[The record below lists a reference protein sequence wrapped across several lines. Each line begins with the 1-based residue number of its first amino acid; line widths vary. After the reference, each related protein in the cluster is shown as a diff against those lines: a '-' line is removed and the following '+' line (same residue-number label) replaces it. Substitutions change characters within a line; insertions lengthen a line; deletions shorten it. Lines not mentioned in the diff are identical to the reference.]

1 MSFYQVPKFIF
12 NPVAQSKLC
21 SGTILLPSDFSGQ
34 LEKQINDSGLTETI
48 INKNERNI
56 LDSEWWESYRG
67 KVDWV
72 IAITQGLKEYTT
84 WITECGLDI
93 ANQGICI
100 LDRLTFLEPTRN
112 REAFLQEA
120 SLVNMKIL
128 SPRPAFRADG
138 KQLKDSV
145 TSAWFTFKKPG
156 EAVVSTSIDYEV
168 GWLHP
173 KNLKR

>member
-12 NPVAQSKLC
+12 SPLAQSEVC
-21 SGTILLPSDFSGQ
+21 TGTILLPSDFSGE
-34 LEKQINDSGLTETI
+34 LEKQIKAAGAHEI
-48 INKNERNI
+48 ITNKSESNL
-56 LDSEWWESYRG
+56 LDPDWWESHRD

-84 WITECGLDI
+84 WIAECGLDI
-93 ANQGICI
+93 ASKGVCL

-156 EAVVSTSIDYEV
+156 EAQVSTTIDYEV